1 MDAAERLFT
10 SNVVHQNEAH
20 RSSVVSCGDGS
31 VPLLTRCI
39 LKQKIFVK
47 KLYQYFKF
55 IHQISQFSAS
65 NLACYFHDFATHPY
79 L

>member
-10 SNVVHQNEAH
+10 SNVVHKNEAH

-47 KLYQYFKF
+47 NCVNPSNSF
-55 IHQISQFSAS
+55 IKSLNFLHQILLVTFMI
-65 NLACYFHDFATHPY
+65 LILTHI
-79 L
+79 